1 MHAFRLRV
9 DPSFHLHRNGRSLMG
24 YQKFDLRRSLPPR
37 VDATRSATI
46 QLVKHRVFGKK
57 PFVNNHSTRTF
68 FARQRTRN
76 LREKESLESV
86 WRTFRVF
93 SRAELFFYQR
103 GFRGT
108 QRLMF
113 FGCTL
118 RSGQERSR
126 PQGDCYRFVAVH
138 LWRMFPHRVP
148 RVGRFCCAGFGY
160 NNNFHSP
167 KCILFRVRG

>member
-1 MHAFRLRV
+1 MNVANVYLYSGNVFPFTTHNDRLPLPSRV
-9 DPSFHLHRNGRSLMG
+9 
-24 YQKFDLRRSLPPR
+24 
-37 VDATRSATI
+37 
-46 QLVKHRVFGKK
+46 
-57 PFVNNHSTRTF
+57 STGTSEPVTANADEL
-68 FARQRTRN
+68 ARQRTRN

-93 SRAELFFYQR
+93 SRAELFFYHR

-113 FGCTL
+113 FGCAL

-126 PQGDCYRFVAVH
+126 PQGDCYRFVAVR

-148 RVGRFCCAGFGY
+148 RVGRFCCAGFWD

-167 KCILFRVRG
+167 